1 MTRRRASKT
10 IPAIWTVW
18 LLGLECQIYQIT
30 ISHTEEADHLEL
42 DLAERGNHN
51 TDNNESHIAESLQVG
66 RSDSESP
73 GGQKGRNSVGGLKKH
88 GISLESNL
96 EFESGRRSD

>member
-1 MTRRRASKT
+1 MVVRTRTSS
-10 IPAIWTVW
+10 IPDN
-18 LLGLECQIYQIT
+18 

-42 DLAERGNHN
+42 DLAERGNNN
-51 TDNNESHIAESLQVG
+51 TDNDESHIAESLQVG

-88 GISLESNL
+88 GISIESGL
-96 EFESGRRSD
+96 EFESGRRSH